1 MSFIEMKRLPAVLTI
16 LSALLLH
23 VTAVA
28 QVDSAAID
36 RNDTTTYLY
45 ITGEG
50 NRALVPRDVSMHR

>member
-1 MSFIEMKRLPAVLTI
+1 MKRLPAVLTI